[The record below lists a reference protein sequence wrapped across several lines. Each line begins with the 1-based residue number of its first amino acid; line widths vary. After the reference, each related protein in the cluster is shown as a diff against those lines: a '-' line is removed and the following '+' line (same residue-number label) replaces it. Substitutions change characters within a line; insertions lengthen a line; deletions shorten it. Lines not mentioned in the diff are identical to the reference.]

1 MFQPTHPHGVR
12 RPLFATDG
20 FGKCVSTHAP
30 ARGATGRHCPSCY
43 HAGRF
48 NPRTRTGCDQYVA
61 ELAIVITCFNPRT
74 RTGCDSTSL
83 LQYVAQ
89 RRFQPTHPHGVR
101 RSGVRIQSLRREFQ
115 PTHPHGVRLFSQIPE
130 STPDRVSTHAPA
142 RGATST
148 RTCLKSC
155 SVCFNPRTRT
165 GCDLLSF
172 GKSPTVSSFNPRT
185 RTGCDLRNRGTPL
198 RCLGFNPRT
207 RTGCDELALVR
218 TSPIPSFNPRTRT
231 GCDLA

>member
-1 MFQPTHPHGVR
+1 MTIILCTMFQPTHPHGVR
-12 RPLFATDG
+12 RPLFATEG
-20 FGKCVSTHAP
+20 CCNSVSTHAP

-115 PTHPHGVRLFSQIPE
+115 PTHPHGVRLEESRDAITLLRFQPTHPHGVRRIGSCEDIPN
-130 STPDRVSTHAPA
+130 T
-142 RGATST
+142 
-148 RTCLKSC
+148 
-155 SVCFNPRTRT
+155 
-165 GCDLLSF
+165 
-172 GKSPTVSSFNPRT
+172 
-185 RTGCDLRNRGTPL
+185 
-198 RCLGFNPRT
+198 
-207 RTGCDELALVR
+207 
-218 TSPIPSFNPRTRT
+218 
-231 GCDLA
+231 